1 MKALFVILSVL
12 VTNVGFASVNYSN
25 AAFLPTSARNI
36 TISNSEFAYV
46 ATKTEVR
53 PIPGCDSYGEAGIN
67 CDETVVLESEAV
79 IRVDVSFDDNQF
91 SSDQSQG
98 GYAELYFKLS
108 DFSQDQVDLLKS
120 VYPSW
125 KHPFSKVS
133 RNFARDH
140 FSLNVQD
147 IKQPIQVVDMKK
159 SKLCPIDMES
169 GAKLNP
175 SCQDQIVYK
184 NSWTTVKLV
193 TVSKK

>member
-1 MKALFVILSVL
+1 MKTLFVIFSVL
-12 VTNVGFASVNYSN
+12 LVNTGFASVNYSST
-25 AAFLPTSARNI
+25 AFLPMSARNI
-36 TISNSEFAYV
+36 VISNSEFAYV

-53 PIPGCDSYGEAGIN
+53 PIPGCDSYGESGIN
-67 CDETVVLESEAV
+67 CDQTVVLESEAV
-79 IRVDVSFDDNQF
+79 VRVDISFDDNQF

-98 GYAELYFKLS
+98 GYVELYFKLS
-108 DFSQDQVDLLKS
+108 DFSEDQIDLLKS

-125 KHPFSKVS
+125 KHPFSNVS

-140 FSLNVQD
+140 FSFTVQD
-147 IKQPIQVVDMKK
+147 VKQPIQVVDMKK

-175 SCQDQIVYK
+175 FCQDQLVYK
-184 NSWTTVKLV
+184 DSWTTVKLV